1 MEKHEADMLAPT
13 ALAFVGDAVHT
24 LYIRRKSVEC
34 GYGQYSLHQ
43 KTSKYVNAKA
53 QAAVFDAFV
62 EQGLFTDEELELARR
77 AKNAHLHSRA
87 KAASP
92 ADYHKATAFESV
104 IGYLD
109 LTENYAR
116 RDELLSL
123 AIKVYD
129 EKQQVKEDD
138 K

>member
-1 MEKHEADMLAPT
+1 MLAPT

-24 LYIRRKSVEC
+24 LYIRCKTVEC
-34 GYGQYSLHQ
+34 GYGQYTLHQ

-53 QAAVFDAFV
+53 QAAVFDALIERNV
-62 EQGLFTDEELELARR
+62 FTDAELEIARR

-104 IGYLD
+104 IGYHE
-109 LTENYAR
+109 LTGNGAR

-123 AIKVYD
+123 AIKVFD
-129 EKQQVKEDD
+129 ETQQRKEDEQ
-138 K
+138 

>member
-1 MEKHEADMLAPT
+1 MLTPT

-24 LYIRRKSVEC
+24 LYIRRRTVEC
-34 GYGQYSLHQ
+34 GYGQYTLHQ
-43 KTSKYVNAKA
+43 QTSKYVNARS
-53 QAAVFDAFV
+53 QAAVFDALI
-62 EQGLFTDEELELARR
+62 ETNALNADELEIARR

-104 IGYLD
+104 IGYLEM
-109 LTENYAR
+109 TGAAER
-116 RDELLSL
+116 RDELLAL
-123 AIKVYD
+123 AAKLAAD
-129 EKQQVKEDD
+129 TETRNCKEDTN

>member
-1 MEKHEADMLAPT
+1 MLTPT

-24 LYIRRKSVEC
+24 LYIRRKTVEC
-34 GYGQYSLHQ
+34 GYGQYTLHQ

-53 QAAVFDAFV
+53 QAAVFDALV
-62 EQGLFTDEELELARR
+62 ERGVFSGDELEIARR

-92 ADYHKATAFESV
+92 ADYHKATALESV
-104 IGYLD
+104 IGYHE
-109 LTENYAR
+109 LTGNCDR

-123 AIKVYD
+123 AMKVYD
-129 EKQQVKEDD
+129 ETQQRKEDD

>member
-1 MEKHEADMLAPT
+1 MLPPT

-24 LYIRRKSVEC
+24 LYIRRKTVES
-34 GYGQYSLHQ
+34 GYGQYTLHQ
-43 KTSKYVNAKA
+43 KTSGYVNARA
-53 QAAVFDAFV
+53 QAEVFDALIDS
-62 EQGLFTDEELELARR
+62 GALTSDELEIARR

-104 IGYLD
+104 IGYHE
-109 LTENYAR
+109 LTGNTAR
-116 RDELLSL
+116 RDELLAL
-123 AIKVYD
+123 AVQIS
-129 EKQQVKEDD
+129 ENTQQKNGKEDEQ